1 MFIYEIQF
9 SCVYDGM
16 VFYNTSVEF
25 ETVKAVELLGV
36 RAHVKEFGRFVF
48 VYCSS
53 CPSYSILVLC
63 CRYFFGKQQTSRRY

>member
-16 VFYNTSVEF
+16 VFYNTQVEF
-25 ETVKAVELLGV
+25 ETAKAVELLGV
-36 RAHVKEFGRFVF
+36 RAYVIEFDRVVF

-53 CPSYSILVLC
+53 CSSYSILVLF
-63 CRYFFGKQQTSRRY
+63 CR